1 MILLIET
8 LIVSGCYS
16 EITIFFQA
24 ICVKLILEGNEE
36 IYISVLSQ
44 NEYVF

>member
-8 LIVSGCYS
+8 LILFQDVIVKSLF
-16 EITIFFQA
+16 FFQA

-36 IYISVLSQ
+36 IYLGTES
-44 NEYVF
+44 E